1 MLLLLVAGNVS
12 GRADQRFH
20 FSDRSE
26 ADAEADAEAEATK
39 NLYKCTRISLTRTA
53 MACIPETGAE
63 VEGDSTHTHTHIYA

>member
-1 MLLLLVAGNVS
+1 MLLLVAGNVS

-26 ADAEADAEAEATK
+26 AVAEATK